1 MSTPSAT
8 VPPPRRG
15 HRFGQRLR
23 DFWQQVTEGA
33 ELSQLW
39 HQFKAE
45 ARSSYSLY
53 SREVDWDQLRTG
65 RRWKRPFRAAWA
77 LFKVFL
83 MKLSPARRVLLL
95 IAIAL
100 LIWPRTTVA
109 GGTSILAI
117 NTGGI
122 GVLLLFVLLA
132 LELADRVTMKRDL
145 EIARD
150 IQSRLLPAEPPE
162 IPGWQM
168 AFRTRA
174 ANTVGG
180 DYYDA
185 FPRASA
191 PGRMLVSV
199 ADVAGKSV
207 PAALLM
213 ATFQASLEAL
223 SALPGTLADL
233 ARGLNR
239 YTSAHSLDGLRFT
252 TAFIA
257 EFDPATGSLDYVNA
271 GHNPPFLLRASGAI
285 ERLEATSV
293 PFGIFPATEFEHNS
307 VSLGPGDTLVV
318 YSDGVIE
325 AVNDRDEEYGEHR
338 FRDVLIRLRG
348 TDARNLLEAVF
359 FDVDRYVGQARQHD
373 DITCLVLRRD

>member
-1 MSTPSAT
+1 MASPTAT
-8 VPPPRRG
+8 APPRRG
-15 HRFGQRLR
+15 RKLGQRLK

-39 HQFKAE
+39 GQFKSE
-45 ARSSYSLY
+45 ARSSYGLY
-53 SREVDWDQLRTG
+53 SREVDWDQVRNAP
-65 RRWKRPFRAAWA
+65 RWKRPFRAAWA

-95 IAIAL
+95 LAMAFL
-100 LIWPRTTVA
+100 FWPRTTVA
-109 GGTSILAI
+109 GQGTIISVD
-117 NTGGI
+117 TGMI
-122 GVLLLFVLLA
+122 GVLLLFLLLA

-150 IQSRLLPAEPPE
+150 IQSRLLPNEPPK
-162 IPGWQM
+162 IPGWQL

-185 FPRASA
+185 FPRAVA
-191 PGRMLVSV
+191 PGSMLFAV

-223 SALPGTLADL
+223 AALPGTLADL

-252 TAFIA
+252 TAFVA
-257 EFDPATGSLDYVNA
+257 EIEPAAGKLDYVNA
-271 GHNPPFLLRASGAI
+271 GHNAPLLMRSSGAI
-285 ERLEATSV
+285 ERLEATAV
-293 PFGIFPATEFEHNS
+293 PFGISPSTEYECKS
-307 VSLGPGDTLVV
+307 VSINSGDALIVF
-318 YSDGVIE
+318 SDGVVE

-338 FRDVLIRLRG
+338 FRDVLARLRG
-348 TDARNLLEAVF
+348 TDAQNLLEAVF

>member
-1 MSTPSAT
+1 MATPTAN
-8 VPPPRRG
+8 VPPRRS
-15 HRFGQRLR
+15 HKVGQRLK
-23 DFWQQVTEGA
+23 DFWHQVTEGA

-39 HQFKAE
+39 GQFKSE
-45 ARSSYSLY
+45 ARSSYGLY
-53 SREVDWDQLRTG
+53 SREVDWDQIRTG
-65 RRWKRPFRAAWA
+65 PRWKRPFRAGWA

-83 MKLSPARRVLLL
+83 MKMSPARRVLLL
-95 IAIAL
+95 LAIAF
-100 LIWPRTTVA
+100 LIWPRTVVA
-109 GGTSILAI
+109 GQTTIVAIDTGT
-117 NTGGI
+117 I
-122 GVLLLFVLLA
+122 GVLLLFLLLA

-150 IQSRLLPAEPPE
+150 IQSRLLPNEPPK
-162 IPGWQM
+162 IPGWQL

-185 FPRASA
+185 FPRAVA
-191 PGRMLVSV
+191 PGSMLVAV

-223 SALPGTLADL
+223 AALPGTLADL

-252 TAFIA
+252 TAFVA
-257 EFDPATGSLDYVNA
+257 EIEPSTGRLDYVNA
-271 GHNPPFLLRASGAI
+271 GHNAPFLMRASGAI
-285 ERLEATSV
+285 ERLEATAV
-293 PFGIFPATEFEHNS
+293 PFGISPSTEYEFKS
-307 VSLGPGDTLVV
+307 VAIGPGDALIVF
-318 YSDGVIE
+318 SDGVVE
-325 AVNDRDEEYGEHR
+325 AVNNREEEYGEHR
-338 FRDVLIRLRG
+338 FRDVLVRLRG
-348 TDARNLLEAVF
+348 TDAQNLLEAVF

>member
-1 MSTPSAT
+1 MATPTAT
-8 VPPPRRG
+8 ARPRRKL
-15 HRFGQRLR
+15 GQRLR
-23 DFWQQVTEGA
+23 EFWHQVTEGA

-39 HQFKAE
+39 GQFKSE
-45 ARSSYSLY
+45 ARSSYGLY
-53 SREVDWDQLRTG
+53 SREVDWDQIRTG
-65 RRWKRPFRAAWA
+65 PKWKRPFRAGWA
-77 LFKVFL
+77 LFLVFL

-95 IAIAL
+95 VSIAL
-100 LIWPRTTVA
+100 LVWPRTVVA
-109 GGTSILAI
+109 GQTTIVSLDTGT
-117 NTGGI
+117 I
-122 GVLLLFVLLA
+122 GVLLLFLLLA

-150 IQSRLLPAEPPE
+150 IQSRLLPAEPPK
-162 IPGWQM
+162 IPGWQL

-185 FPRASA
+185 FPRAAA
-191 PGRMLVSV
+191 PGSMLVAV

-223 SALPGTLADL
+223 AALPGTLADL

-252 TAFIA
+252 TAFVA
-257 EFDPATGSLDYVNA
+257 ELDPGTGRLDYVNA
-271 GHNPPFLLRASGAI
+271 GHNAPFLMRASGAV

-293 PFGIFPATEFEHNS
+293 PFGIAPSTEYEFKS
-307 VSLGPGDTLVV
+307 VSIGAGDALIIF
-318 YSDGVIE
+318 SDGVVE
-325 AVNDRDEEYGEHR
+325 AVNDREEEYGEHR
-338 FRDVLIRLRG
+338 FRDVLVRLRG
-348 TDARNLLEAVF
+348 SDAQNLLEAIF

-373 DITCLVLRRD
+373 DITCFVLRRD